1 MKEPDEHRAQSM
13 IQVVHE
19 DEVSDDTDEYAPEG
33 QQSLPRARKH
43 HRPSL
48 TPMQGLEG
56 VAPASPPASPPPR
69 ARYGG
74 GTPSSKAGRS
84 MSVGPGAIAP
94 PSVASPLASA
104 PPSERDATALALAAE
119 VTRKRGE
126 LADARRNLL
135 EQARRNAELNARARD
150 LVSARHQLAEAAEN
164 REIGELRRRVVG
176 LGVRLA
182 AASGKEPAPAQPPP
196 AADGGTLV
204 LRAPRATATVVSR
217 LWSRLGD
224 GTLVVALLALTLFA
238 PAAYLAVRRV
248 AHGSGGVGRAHAARG
263 GSLPAGHGLIAGD
276 FVSTCHRDASLS
288 GGAARAARRV
298 LASGE
303 LHLWLREDENVVLAR
318 GCAPADRGDVLWAS
332 NTNSPDVAAAGPREG
347 PLLLQHEGRALVLR
361 DAVNGRVVWR
371 RRVQALP
378 LVLREWPLIAD

>member
-1 MKEPDEHRAQSM
+1 M
-13 IQVVHE
+13 
-19 DEVSDDTDEYAPEG
+19 T
-33 QQSLPRARKH
+33 PRCARKL
-43 HRPSL
+43 S
-48 TPMQGLEG
+48 
-56 VAPASPPASPPPR
+56 V
-69 ARYGG
+69 
-74 GTPSSKAGRS
+74 TPSIL
-84 MSVGPGAIAP
+84 P
-94 PSVASPLASA
+94 
-104 PPSERDATALALAAE
+104 
-119 VTRKRGE
+119 
-126 LADARRNLL
+126 
-135 EQARRNAELNARARD
+135 
-150 LVSARHQLAEAAEN
+150 H
-164 REIGELRRRVVG
+164 
-176 LGVRLA
+176 
-182 AASGKEPAPAQPPP
+182 
-196 AADGGTLV
+196 
-204 LRAPRATATVVSR
+204 
-217 LWSRLGD
+217 
-224 GTLVVALLALTLFA
+224 
-238 PAAYLAVRRV
+238 
-248 AHGSGGVGRAHAARG
+248 G